1 MVVSLWVGGRT
12 SDRFCVESSAAA
24 DARGCRSEVLAFTMS
39 LHPQAIVVTAFGVVM
54 AAAAVEDF
62 RRLIIPNM
70 LVIMLVGLWPV
81 YFAAVAP
88 SLYGALAAIG
98 CAVAVFIGG
107 AILFSRGYLGGGD
120 VKLLSAATLWAGPGG
135 TPELLLLTGVLGG
148 ALALFLLL
156 PPGGQLAIAARQ
168 LLGQPP
174 APPARGLSM
183 PIPYGVA
190 IAGAALLVTLPHH
203 FG

>member
-1 MVVSLWVGGRT
+1 M
-12 SDRFCVESSAAA
+12 SDRFCVESSTAA

-70 LVIMLVGLWPV
+70 LPIMLVGLWPV

-120 VKLLSAATLWAGPGG
+120 VKLLSAATLWAGAEK

-148 ALALFLLL
+148 ALALFLLM
-156 PPGGQLAIAARQ
+156 PFGMQIATAARG

-174 APPARGLSM
+174 LAPERGLAM
-183 PIPYGVA
+183 PVPYGVA
-190 IAGAALLVTLPHH
+190 IAGAALIVTLHPY
-203 FG
+203 FE

>member
-1 MVVSLWVGGRT
+1 M

-24 DARGCRSEVLAFTMS
+24 GARGCRSEVLAFTMS
-39 LHPQAIVVTAFGVVM
+39 LHPQGIAVTAFGVVM

-62 RRLIIPNM
+62 RRLIIPN
-70 LVIMLVGLWPV
+70 LLPIMLVGLWPV

-135 TPELLLLTGVLGG
+135 TPELLLWTGVLGG
-148 ALALFLLL
+148 ALALFLLMPL
-156 PPGGQLAIAARQ
+156 GMQVATAARH

-174 APPARGLSM
+174 IAPERGLAM
-183 PIPYGVA
+183 PVPYGVA
-190 IAGAALLVTLPHH
+190 IAGAALIVTLHPY
-203 FG
+203 FD